1 MFCVNITVH
10 ACNPN
15 MYRLRQENYR
25 EIEASPGYIVRSSL
39 KRKRERKEK
48 KTQSKAWP
56 WVVGP
61 LQTDVIKMKEITWEA
76 EAIGDCF
83 EFELRLGYVVSSGP
97 A

>member
-1 MFCVNITVH
+1 M
-10 ACNPN
+10 
-15 MYRLRQENYR
+15 
-25 EIEASPGYIVRSSL
+25 
-39 KRKRERKEK
+39 
-48 KTQSKAWP
+48 
-56 WVVGP
+56 GP

>member
-48 KTQSKAWP
+48 KHKAKHGLGLWGPSK
-56 WVVGP
+56 
-61 LQTDVIKMKEITWEA
+61 QM
-76 EAIGDCF
+76 
-83 EFELRLGYVVSSGP
+83 
-97 A
+97 